1 MNCTD
6 FKDLKLCLEIDD
18 KVIYEFDDI
27 VNEENM
33 IKSAKYIEELLHKNN
48 AKPGKIQN
56 VFVLLI
62 EVMQNILNYSYG
74 TVVLKD
80 NKREAFGMLI
90 ISYKSQND
98 TYTLQ
103 SCNLIEKTQEDK
115 IRKKLEAVEGLD
127 STELRE
133 LARDKMRS
141 KEDNHQKGAGLGFIL
156 MARKCI
162 EPIEVNFSPWKDGIL
177 HYQLKL
183 TI

>member
-6 FKDLKLCLEIDD
+6 FKDLKLCLEIDE
-18 KVIYEFDDI
+18 KVIYEFEDI

-33 IKSAKYIEELLHKNN
+33 IASAKYIEELLHKNN
-48 AKPGKIQN
+48 AKPDKIQN

-74 TVVLKD
+74 TTLLED

-90 ISYKSQND
+90 ISYKSEND

-103 SCNLIEKTQEDK
+103 SCNLITKAQENE
-115 IRKKLEAVEGLD
+115 IRNKLKAVEGLD
-127 STELRE
+127 SDALRK

-156 MARKCI
+156 MARKSI
-162 EPIEVNFSPWKDGIL
+162 EPIEVDFSPWKEDVMQ
-177 HYQLKL
+177 YKLKL

>member
-1 MNCTD
+1 MHCESL
-6 FKDLKLCLEIDD
+6 KDLTLCLEIDD

-33 IKSAKYIEELLHKNN
+33 IESAKYIEELLKKNN
-48 AKPGKIQN
+48 AKPDKIQN

-74 TVVLKD
+74 AIVLED
-80 NKREAFGMLI
+80 NKKEAFGMLI
-90 ISYKSQND
+90 ISYRSQND

-103 SCNLIEKTQEDK
+103 SCNLITKAQENE
-115 IRKKLEAVEGLD
+115 IRNKLEAVEGLD
-127 STELRE
+127 STALRK

-141 KEDNHQKGAGLGFIL
+141 KEDKHQKGAGLGFIL

-162 EPIEVNFSPWKDGIL
+162 EPIEVDFIPWKEDIIQ
-177 HYQLKL
+177 YKLKL
-183 TI
+183 II